1 LRYVYPAYVRNNR
14 LRASDMRRMRAEAY
28 SFALQPL
35 ISVVLPVY
43 NPERRWLEEAMDS
56 VLSQIYPRW
65 ELCICDDS
73 STEEH
78 VREVLSCY
86 ERLDDRIKIKRLDKN
101 VGISASS
108 NAALS
113 LAKGEFVVL
122 LDHDDELAPDALFEV
137 VRHLQDHPD
146 TDLIYTDEDK
156 KDEAGNR
163 RGPHFKPDWSPDLLL
178 SHNYI
183 GHLCVFRRMLLE
195 EVGGFREGFEG
206 SQDYDLLLRFTE
218 RTQRIHHIPK
228 ILYHW
233 KVVEGSVTTGSESKP
248 YTQERSRKAI
258 SEALERRG
266 LKGSVEDG
274 FAPNLFRV
282 ELQVENKPKVSIVI
296 PTRDNLTLLKSC
308 VESIERLTTY
318 PNYEILIVDNDS
330 TDPKTVQYLASTPHR
345 VLEFREPFNH
355 SRINNAG
362 VSKAEG
368 EYVLLLNDDTEVI
381 SGEWIE
387 TMLGFAQRP
396 DVGAVGGKLLFP
408 DGRIQHA
415 GVPTGVGTPWGP
427 SVATHSHHL
436 FPNSSRGYAEAL
448 QSIRNYNAVTAAC
461 MMTRRT
467 VFDEVGSFDEENL
480 PTTFNDVDLCMRIR
494 KRGYLIVYNPH
505 AQLYHHETASRERRI
520 DPAAVKYMRER
531 WGEALDSDPYYN
543 PNFSRGHGDF
553 NIRADLLRPKMLRTE
568 EPRERFNMSMEERQA
583 YIITQQRN
591 ARSSRRTT
599 LMPLSSE
606 ATSVTEQNEQNAVG
620 SRGSGTRLLGGEVGL
635 DTFFILG
642 SSRSGTT
649 WLQNILG
656 SHPEIVCKGEGMFFG
671 RSTKLHE
678 GARSLYAA
686 LERSED
692 LKIWHD
698 MRIWTEGEFEDF
710 VPNLVRLIADSLF
723 REGLEEKPGAKI
735 VGDKTPHYAF
745 NLDEVHSVYP
755 ESKIIHIIRD
765 GRDVAISNVYNL
777 WRNAKDRGG
786 PLQVNPR
793 VLDKRDRFLANP
805 KAFLATGESV
815 FPQAVLRNLA
825 KRWIDSV
832 TKGAEDGPELFGKR
846 YIEVKYEN
854 LLEQPYVELPRLLSF
869 LEVDDARAVIER
881 TVEENSFEQLSGGR
895 QRGTEDSNSF
905 FRKGMAGDWK
915 HYFTKDDKQ
924 VFKQEAG
931 ELLIRLGYEKD
942 LSW

>member
-1 LRYVYPAYVRNNR
+1 MRNQYPAYVRNNR
-14 LRASDMRRMRAEAY
+14 LRASDMRRLRAEVS
-28 SFALQPL
+28 SFAHQPL

-56 VLSQIYPRW
+56 LLSQIYPCW
-65 ELCICDDS
+65 ELCICDDGS
-73 STEEH
+73 AEQH

-86 ERLDDRIKIKRLDKN
+86 ERLDDRIRIKRLEKN
-101 VGISASS
+101 AGISGAS
-108 NAALS
+108 NVALS
-113 LAKGEFVVL
+113 LATGEFVGL
-122 LDHDDELAPDALFEV
+122 LDHDDELAADALFEV
-137 VRHLQDHPD
+137 VRLLQEHPD
-146 TDLIYTDEDK
+146 ADLIYTDEDK
-156 KDEAGNR
+156 KDEAEDR
-163 RGPHFKPDWSPDLLL
+163 HGPHFKPDWSPDLLL

-183 GHLCVFRRMLLE
+183 GHLCVFRRTILE

-218 RTQRIHHIPK
+218 KTQRIHHIPK

-233 KVVEGSVTTGSESKP
+233 KVVEGSVTAGSESKP
-248 YTQERSRKAI
+248 YTQERSRKAL

-274 FAPNLFRV
+274 LAPNLFRV
-282 ELQVENKPKVSIVI
+282 KLQVDNTPKVSIIV
-296 PTRDNLTLLKSC
+296 PTRDNLTVLKSC

-330 TDPKTVQYLASTPHR
+330 TDPKTVEYLASTPHQ
-345 VLEFREPFNH
+345 VLEFREAFNH
-355 SRINNAG
+355 SRINNFA
-362 VSKAEG
+362 VSHAAG

-381 SGEWIE
+381 SGEWLE
-387 TMLGFAQRP
+387 TMLGHAQRP
-396 DVGAVGGKLLFP
+396 DVGAVGAKLLFP

-436 FPNSSRGYAEAL
+436 YPGASRGYVEAL

-461 MMTRRT
+461 MMTRRA
-467 VFDEVGSFDEENL
+467 VFDEVGGFDEENL

-494 KRGYLIVYNPH
+494 ERGYLIVYNPY
-505 AQLYHHETASRERRI
+505 AKLYHHETASRERSV
-520 DPAAVKYMRER
+520 DSAVIEYMRKR
-531 WGEALDSDPYYN
+531 WSDALDSDPYYN

-553 NIRADLLRPKMLRTE
+553 NLRADLLRPKMLRTE
-568 EPRERFNMSMEERQA
+568 EPRESFKMSREERRA
-583 YIITQQRN
+583 YISTQQIN

-599 LMPLSSE
+599 LVPLSSE
-606 ATSVTEQNEQNAVG
+606 AKSVDEGNAAA
-620 SRGSGTRLLGGEVGL
+620 SRISGTRLPAREGGVL
-635 DTFFILG
+635 NIFFIVG

-649 WLQNILG
+649 WLQRILG

-678 GARSLYAA
+678 GARSLYAV

-710 VPNLVRLIADSLF
+710 VPNLVRLIVNSLF
-723 REGLEEKPGAKI
+723 LEGLEEKPGAKI

-745 NLDEVHSVYP
+745 NLNEVHSVYP
-755 ESKIIHIIRD
+755 EAKIIHIIRD

-786 PLQVNPR
+786 PLQIPPS

-805 KAFLATGESV
+805 KAFLASGESV

-825 KRWIDSV
+825 KKWDYTV
-832 TKGAEDGPELFGKR
+832 AKAAKDGPELFGER
-846 YIEVKYEN
+846 YIEIKYED
-854 LLEQPYVELPRLLSF
+854 LLEQPYVELPRLLAF
-869 LEVDDARAVIER
+869 LNVDDARDVIER
-881 TVEENSFEQLSGGR
+881 MVEENSFEQLSGGR
-895 QRGTEDSNSF
+895 QKGTEDSNSF

-915 HYFTKDDKQ
+915 NYFTKNDKRI
-924 VFKQEAG
+924 FKQEAG
-931 ELLIRLGYEKD
+931 EMLIWLGYED
-942 LSW
+942 NLGW

>member
-1 LRYVYPAYVRNNR
+1 MRYVYPAYVRNNR

-28 SFALQPL
+28 GFALQPL

-86 ERLDDRIKIKRLDKN
+86 ERLDDRIKFKRLEKN
-101 VGISASS
+101 AGISASS

-113 LAKGEFVVL
+113 LAEGEFVVL

-282 ELQVENKPKVSIVI
+282 ELQVENTPKVSIVI
-296 PTRDNLTLLKSC
+296 PTRDNLALLKSC

-362 VSKAEG
+362 VSRSEG

-381 SGEWIE
+381 SAGWLEA
-387 TMLGFAQRP
+387 MLEHAQRP
-396 DVGAVGGKLLFP
+396 EVGAVGAKLVYP

-415 GVPTGVGTPWGP
+415 GVLTGVGGAWGP
-427 SVATHSHHL
+427 GVATHSHQ
-436 FPNSSRGYAEAL
+436 FYPSTAPGYL
-448 QSIRNYNAVTAAC
+448 RSIAVITNYSAVTAAC
-461 MMTRRT
+461 MLLRKS
-467 VFDEVGSFDEENL
+467 VFEEIGGFDEENL
-480 PTTFNDVDLCMRIR
+480 RVSFNDVDLCLRIR
-494 KRGYLIVYNPH
+494 AQGYRIVYTPYTELLHHESVSRGYKG
-505 AQLYHHETASRERRI
+505 
-520 DPAAVKYMRER
+520 DPAEILYMRTR
-531 WGEALDSDPYYN
+531 WGEVLDKDPYLN
-543 PNFSRGHGDF
+543 PNFSKGSGDF
-553 NIRADLLRPKMLRTE
+553 NLRADMLRPRVLLPETERPQEDSEALFKDALMAQGEKLKEYIETQQAFTRGTYRTALVPARGDKGLRIPPREEFERKESSDPLRNQQTQGIPSRPTDDRKVQDFRTGALLRTE
-568 EPRERFNMSMEERQA
+568 RLIWMFGSPRTGSTWLSRIMAELENQERWHEP
-583 YIITQQRN
+583 Y
-591 ARSSRRTT
+591 
-599 LMPLSSE
+599 
-606 ATSVTEQNEQNAVG
+606 
-620 SRGSGTRLLGGEVGL
+620 VGL
-635 DTFFILG
+635 LFGSFLYERLEGNSKLLNEPTFILG
-642 SSRSGTT
+642 EPYRKAWLDSIRNFVIEGAVARYPHLRDDQYLVIKEPNGSLGAPLLLEATPDSRLIFLIRDPRDVIASRLDAFERGSWSS
-649 WLQNILG
+649 QNQDYDT
-656 SHPEIVCKGEGMFFG
+656 VN
-671 RSTKLHE
+671 KLHAFTKHLAE
-678 GARSLYAA
+678 DFFKVVSQVQRAYQAHQGKKVLVRY
-686 LERSED
+686 ED
-692 LKIWHD
+692 L
-698 MRIWTEGEFEDF
+698 REDT
-710 VPNLVRLIADSLF
+710 I
-723 REGLEEKPGAKI
+723 GTLETMYGAL
-735 VGDKTPHYAF
+735 G
-745 NLDEVHSVYP
+745 
-755 ESKIIHIIRD
+755 
-765 GRDVAISNVYNL
+765 
-777 WRNAKDRGG
+777 
-786 PLQVNPR
+786 
-793 VLDKRDRFLANP
+793 
-805 KAFLATGESV
+805 
-815 FPQAVLRNLA
+815 
-825 KRWIDSV
+825 
-832 TKGAEDGPELFGKR
+832 
-846 YIEVKYEN
+846 IEVDKAQ
-854 LLEQPYVELPRLLSF
+854 LE
-869 LEVDDARAVIER
+869 AAVAKH
-881 TVEENSFEQLSGGR
+881 SWEQIPDSIKGSGK
-895 QRGTEDSNSF
+895 F
-905 FRKGMAGDWK
+905 YRKAAPGGWR
-915 HYFTKDDKQ
+915 
-924 VFKQEAG
+924 E
-931 ELLIRLGYEKD
+931 D
-942 LSW
+942 LSPDQIKLVEDITGPILSEFY